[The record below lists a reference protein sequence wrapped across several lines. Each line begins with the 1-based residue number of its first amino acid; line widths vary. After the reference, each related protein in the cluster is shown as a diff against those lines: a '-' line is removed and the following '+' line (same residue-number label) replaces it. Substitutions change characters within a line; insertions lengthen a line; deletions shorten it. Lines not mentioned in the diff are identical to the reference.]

1 MISLRMGLT
10 SGIATSNGSSKPM
23 EIKLQVMHRKGFSL
37 LGWFRESSMAPM
49 CQADLTLWHFEC
61 KKRFQI
67 YSAKVG
73 TDHQQS
79 WCSLKVG
86 SMSLWLI
93 IFSNKTLKQVLTR
106 ITIWA
111 RGSFESVAL
120 RGAKSCGY
128 NPLAQKCPSSKAQG
142 FPKVKVLQIC
152 QGTKK
157 AGPHKRQCALNL
169 FWIGSSVHTFPW
181 IYDMLLRYCCTPL
194 IHSKWKCR
202 NHPINCW
209 FHLWCS

>member
-61 KKRFQI
+61 KKRLQI

-79 WCSLKVG
+79 CCSLKVG

-93 IFSNKTLKQVLTR
+93 IFSYFFQQDSQASLDKNHYLSPRQLWVCRTQGCKKLWLQPL
-106 ITIWA
+106 
-111 RGSFESVAL
+111 
-120 RGAKSCGY
+120 GAKMPIFQGPRVFKGKST
-128 NPLAQKCPSSKAQG
+128 PDLPRDQKSRTSQA
-142 FPKVKVLQIC
+142 
-152 QGTKK
+152 T
-157 AGPHKRQCALNL
+157 
-169 FWIGSSVHTFPW
+169 
-181 IYDMLLRYCCTPL
+181 M
-194 IHSKWKCR
+194 
-202 NHPINCW
+202 
-209 FHLWCS
+209 CS